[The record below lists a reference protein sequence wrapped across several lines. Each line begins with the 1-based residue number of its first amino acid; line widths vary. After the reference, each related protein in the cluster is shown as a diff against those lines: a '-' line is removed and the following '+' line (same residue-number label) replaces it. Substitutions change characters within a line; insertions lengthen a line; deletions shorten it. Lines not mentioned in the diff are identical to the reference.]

1 MREVGFY
8 LPPTLPVKALR
19 SEHGDRVTLTVG
31 VWAALGVC
39 KKYKDSITTA
49 RFGLPRGRPLA
60 APGMVPV
67 MFGSVFYMFLSYKN
81 ILFVCKETHKGAAQ
95 DFALFSLLFRSAS
108 EFSYHQSIFEFE
120 ELRYVGYVL

>member
-1 MREVGFY
+1 M
-8 LPPTLPVKALR
+8 KALR

-39 KKYKDSITTA
+39 KKYKDSIATA

-60 APGMVPV
+60 GPGMRDV
-67 MFGSVFYMFLSYKN
+67 MYEYVFCMFFVLQKN
-81 ILFVCKETHKGAAQ
+81 RIFCKETYKGATQ
-95 DFALFSLLFRSAS
+95 DYALFSLLLRSAS
-108 EFSYHQSIFEFE
+108 VFFYHQSIFEFE